1 MSERE
6 RSERQ
11 YLSRSP
17 ARTDRPRAEEYE
29 EALRS
34 QNTDRQLHANS
45 PTRHDIEYY
54 VRKVNRYEAELN
66 NLEHDLSVTKFK
78 LSKAEDAQIKY
89 DILFRENQKTLADC
103 AEAKFELENKTNDF
117 DKLQLEFSQ
126 VNQQI
131 RALKA
136 EVDNEKKN
144 NQDLRQKREELR
156 TKSTSQGQEE
166 RESLKESYIKEIET
180 LKQESRD
187 TSEKF
192 KREINELK
200 GIISMKEVIE
210 SAFSAKLE
218 HIKKEKN
225 TEIDRLKELVIELRN
240 DIGSICSQNEE
251 RARKS
256 RNDLVTETE
265 DRVANVR
272 KLAQLIEETMMEEI
286 NDLNSTLAK
295 KNQ

>member
-1 MSERE
+1 
-6 RSERQ
+6 
-11 YLSRSP
+11 
-17 ARTDRPRAEEYE
+17 
-29 EALRS
+29 
-34 QNTDRQLHANS
+34 
-45 PTRHDIEYY
+45 
-54 VRKVNRYEAELN
+54 
-66 NLEHDLSVTKFK
+66 
-78 LSKAEDAQIKY
+78 
-89 DILFRENQKTLADC
+89 
-103 AEAKFELENKTNDF
+103 
-117 DKLQLEFSQ
+117 
-126 VNQQI
+126 
-131 RALKA
+131 
-136 EVDNEKKN
+136 
-144 NQDLRQKREELR
+144 
-156 TKSTSQGQEE
+156 
-166 RESLKESYIKEIET
+166 
-180 LKQESRD
+180 
-187 TSEKF
+187 
-192 KREINELK
+192 
-200 GIISMKEVIE
+200 MKEVIE